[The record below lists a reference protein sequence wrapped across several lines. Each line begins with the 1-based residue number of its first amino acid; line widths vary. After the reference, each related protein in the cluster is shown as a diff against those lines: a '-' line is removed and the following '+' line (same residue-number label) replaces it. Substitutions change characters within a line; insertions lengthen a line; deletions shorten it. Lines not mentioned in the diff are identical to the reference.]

1 MTGTERFLAP
11 FFLFPWLSLFA
22 QEAPRDPA
30 WPASCQLVEIVSAND
45 GAKQK
50 AYFHRS
56 AKPGPQ
62 PLVVSL
68 HSWSAGYEQADA
80 LLPQILS
87 TDCHYIHP
95 DFRGKN
101 DRPEAAGSDLALS
114 DLDEAID
121 FALKNANVDPAR
133 IHVVGNSGGGY
144 ATLLLFQ
151 RSRHRLASCAAF
163 VPISDLERWYYE
175 SLGRRQKYYREL
187 LLVTRSPD
195 SLRFNGAEARRRSP
209 LFMPTPVSRRRDTK
223 LLIAAGVHDGYTGS
237 VPVTQSIAM
246 FNKLVQDFDG
256 GPANQVPAD
265 TTLALVTARTL
276 SQLPKTRF
284 GDRQLIYEKRYR
296 NLRLVIFEGGHE
308 FVLPAALQLVN
319 SP

>member
-1 MTGTERFLAP
+1 MSRNVLRILTWLGFASPALA
-11 FFLFPWLSLFA
+11 FA

-30 WPASCQLVEIVSAND
+30 WPAACQLVEIVSARD

-68 HSWSAGYEQADA
+68 HSWSAGYEQQDA
-80 LLPQILS
+80 LLPQILAA
-87 TDCHYIHP
+87 DFHYIHP

-101 DRPEAAGSDLALS
+101 DRPEACGSDLALS

-121 FALKNANVDPAR
+121 FALKNANVDPAQ
-133 IHVVGNSGGGY
+133 IHVVGQSGGGY
-144 ATLLLFQ
+144 ATLLMFQ

-187 LLVTRSPD
+187 LAVTRSPD
-195 SLRFNGAEARRRSP
+195 SLRFDGAEARRRSP
-209 LFMPTPVSRRRDTK
+209 LFLKTPVARRRDTR

-237 VPVTQSIAM
+237 VPVTHSIAM
-246 FNKLVQDFDG
+246 FNKLVLDFG
-256 GPANQVPAD
+256 GKSADQVPAD

-276 SQLPKTRF
+276 PRLPAARF
-284 GDRQLIYEKRYR
+284 GDRQLVYEKRFR

-308 FVLPAALQLVN
+308 YVLPAALGLVKQ
-319 SP
+319 

>member
-1 MTGTERFLAP
+1 MNQKLRMLTGLFLLLRLA
-11 FFLFPWLSLFA
+11 SAA

-30 WPASCQLVEIVSAND
+30 WPAACQRVDIVSARD
-45 GAKQK
+45 GTKQQ

-56 AKPGPQ
+56 AKAGPQ

-80 LLPQILS
+80 LLPQVLAR
-87 TDCHYIHP
+87 DVHYIHP

-121 FALKNANVDPAR
+121 FALQHADVDPAQ
-133 IHVVGNSGGGY
+133 IHVVGQSGGGH
-144 ATLLLFQ
+144 ATLLMFQ

-163 VPISDLERWYYE
+163 VPISDLETWFYE
-175 SLGRRQKYYREL
+175 SLGRRQKYYRDL
-187 LLVTRSPD
+187 LRVTRSPD
-195 SLRFNGAEARRRSP
+195 SLRFDGAEARRRSP
-209 LFMPTPVSRRRDTK
+209 LFMPTPVARRRDTK

-246 FNKLVQDFDG
+246 FNKLVLDFG
-256 GPANQVPAD
+256 GEATDQVPAD
-265 TTLALVTARTL
+265 TTLALATARTL
-276 SQLPKTRF
+276 PRLPPARF
-284 GDRQLIYEKRYR
+284 GDRQLVYEKRFR
-296 NLRLVIFEGGHE
+296 NLRLVMFEGGHE
-308 FVLPAALQLVN
+308 FVLPAALELVKQ
-319 SP
+319 

>member
-1 MTGTERFLAP
+1 MKNSLPLTGILLLLSRVAP
-11 FFLFPWLSLFA
+11 A

-30 WPASCQLVEIVSAND
+30 WPTACQLVEIASAKD

-80 LLPQILS
+80 LLPQVLAN
-87 TDCHYIHP
+87 DYHYIHP

-101 DRPEAAGSDLALS
+101 DRPEAAGSDFVLS

-121 FALKNANVDPAR
+121 FAVKNANVDPAQ

-144 ATLLLFQ
+144 ATLMMFQ

-163 VPISDLERWYYE
+163 VPIADLEKWYYE

-187 LLVTRSPD
+187 LVVTRSSD

-209 LFMPTPVSRRRDTK
+209 LFMPTPVARRRDTQ
-223 LLIAAGVHDGYTGS
+223 LLVAAGVHDGYTGS
-237 VPVTQSIAM
+237 VPVTQSIAI
-246 FNKLVQDFDG
+246 FNKLVLDFG
-256 GPANQVPAD
+256 GKAADQVPAD
-265 TTLALVTARTL
+265 TTLTLATARTL
-276 SQLPKTRF
+276 PRLPDARF
-284 GDRQLIYEKRYR
+284 GDRQLIYEKRFR

-308 FVLPAALQLVN
+308 FVLPAALQLVK
-319 SP
+319 